1 MKASEISVRYASRD
15 CPGSAVSLAGLMRPL
30 SITLVTLATLSL
42 AACSPAEVAA
52 NAADAAAC
60 TAAQASLSTLSD
72 LYREGLVDSG
82 VVDKVNSLIGEPVQ
96 ALLSSGLANDFKQL
110 GETISSSAPAE
121 ETAQKIDAL
130 VADIKIRC
138 ADVGIVFSN

>member
-1 MKASEISVRYASRD
+1 MRTLTIAA
-15 CPGSAVSLAGLMRPL
+15 LTLM
-30 SITLVTLATLSL
+30 TLSL

-82 VVDKVNSLIGEPVQ
+82 VVDQVQALIGEPVQ

-110 GETISSSAPAE
+110 GEAISASGPAE
-121 ETAQKIDAL
+121 ETAQKIDTL
-130 VADIKIRC
+130 VADIKVRC
-138 ADVGIVFSN
+138 EAVGVSFGQ